1 MDVLVVFFLLSSLH
15 KLSAVSVVFDFNV
28 SLNDVAPV
36 FPILLPVNVR
46 RNERSELLMDVFCV
60 SSFLLFSLPR
70 SSFVSVV
77 FDFSASLNDVAPVS
91 PMLLPVDATRKGKSE
106 LLMDVFCVSSF
117 FCFHHT
123 NRAQ

>member
-1 MDVLVVFFLLSSLH
+1 M
-15 KLSAVSVVFDFNV
+15 
-28 SLNDVAPV
+28 
-36 FPILLPVNVR
+36 
-46 RNERSELLMDVFCV
+46 
-60 SSFLLFSLPR
+60 
-70 SSFVSVV
+70 SVV